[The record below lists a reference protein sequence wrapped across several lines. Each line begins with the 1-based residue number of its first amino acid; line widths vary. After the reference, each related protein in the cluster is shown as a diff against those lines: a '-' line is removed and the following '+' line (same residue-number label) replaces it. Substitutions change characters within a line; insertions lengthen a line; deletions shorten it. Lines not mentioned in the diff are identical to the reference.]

1 MKPKLNPIQPTDRRV
16 VNIAEA
22 KFEPFTAD
30 GREIPGQSFLQLDD
44 GQPPGVGF
52 HIYRMA
58 PGSSSQPHEHTS
70 AEQFLLLEGDLQD
83 NDGYEYKPGDLV
95 YLGRGTQH
103 FSTTRTGC
111 TLAVFIESWEENL

>member
-1 MKPKLNPIQPTDRRV
+1 MKPIQPTERRV
-16 VNIAEA
+16 VNIAKA
-22 KFEPFTAD
+22 KFKSFTAE

-44 GQPPGVGF
+44 CQPPGVGF

-58 PGSSSQPHEHTS
+58 PGSASQPHEHTS
-70 AEQFLLLEGDLQD
+70 AEQFLVLEGDLRD

-95 YLGRGTQH
+95 YLSRGTQH
-103 FSTTRTGC
+103 FSTTKTGC